1 MKEVSDDKQL
11 GRLTL
16 MHRNALRLLNLVNQL
31 LDFRKSEVAGLHLT
45 PAEGDIVAF
54 VRHIC
59 ASFLMLSEKKNI
71 HLTFYS
77 AVESLNMLFDEDKMG
92 KVVMNLLSN
101 AFKFTPEGGR
111 VDVSMEVLK
120 GEPDKLLLKVSDTG
134 TGIKDEDKEH
144 IFERFYQVDHPDP
157 NLQSTGSGIGL
168 SLVHD
173 FVTLHEGTVQVLDNV
188 GAGSVFLVTIPI
200 KQVGREGAVS
210 ESGRKKE
217 AEKVFVESEI
227 EQALDEENEALS
239 DDMDDTTDGGDKEQP
254 LVLVVDDSDDLVA
267 FMKDSLSLYFRI
279 QTASNGREAWRLI
292 PDLQPD
298 ICRY

>member
-120 GEPDKLLLKVSDTG
+120 GEPDKLLLKVSDT
-134 TGIKDEDKEH
+134 EPE
-144 IFERFYQVDHPDP
+144 
-157 NLQSTGSGIGL
+157 
-168 SLVHD
+168 
-173 FVTLHEGTVQVLDNV
+173 
-188 GAGSVFLVTIPI
+188 
-200 KQVGREGAVS
+200 
-210 ESGRKKE
+210 
-217 AEKVFVESEI
+217 
-227 EQALDEENEALS
+227 
-239 DDMDDTTDGGDKEQP
+239 
-254 LVLVVDDSDDLVA
+254 
-267 FMKDSLSLYFRI
+267 
-279 QTASNGREAWRLI
+279 
-292 PDLQPD
+292 
-298 ICRY
+298 